1 MVEPLS
7 AGDPPRLG
15 QYELTGRLGEG
26 GQGVV
31 FLGRGPA
38 GEQVAVKLLH
48 HGLAS
53 DPEARS
59 RFLREVSVAQRVA
72 RFCTASVLHADLAGS
87 QPYVVSEYVPGPSLR
102 QLVLTEGPRR
112 GAALDRLAMSTATA
126 LSAIHRAGIL
136 HRDFKPANVLMGPE
150 GPVVIDFGIARALDS
165 PGLTSTGTAVGT
177 PSYLAPE
184 QLGDGEVTAAADVFA
199 WGVTMVF
206 AATGKPAF
214 GADSIPVVMNR
225 ILTAAPD
232 LGALEGQLRSLV
244 TACLSKDPAARPT
257 AEELVGHLMGATI
270 PSPAHL
276 RDQPPQARPASPP
289 PAASTPQPPVSP
301 ASAPQPPAGPAS
313 APQPPAGPA
322 PAAAGPPRPGAVP
335 SYSGGG
341 PGPITPGGA
350 PAPAAPGDP
359 ARPGRP
365 ARKPRRP
372 SGLLLASMA
381 GVAALAVATGTVVIL
396 NGDERTSAAE
406 AARTAEPSNPTRQAG
421 EPEEPEAE
429 LTPDEPPAAWKSPL
443 PKASPSPTAQAG
455 RGRTVTPQP
464 PRPQPTAT
472 RAGGGSG
479 DRERPRKTAAP
490 DPDTGTGTDT
500 VEPGDAPSD
509 PTEKPAT
516 APPRATA
523 KPTTGSPPKPAPTTA
538 KPTAKPKPPPKP
550 NPYTAA
556 GVCGSGYKVID
567 SHALSSSA
575 TVYLLYSS
583 GAGRNCVVTMSKY
596 VVPER
601 ITMNAILQVKGGSS
615 GSNPGPFTAY
625 AGPVRLPGAGKCV
638 IWGGT
643 YGSATWKSGWSH
655 CG

>member
-1 MVEPLS
+1 M
-7 AGDPPRLG
+7 G

-225 ILTAAPD
+225 ILTAEPD
-232 LGALEGQLRSLV
+232 LGALEGQLHSLV

-257 AEELVGHLMGATI
+257 AEELVSHLMGSTI
-270 PSPAHL
+270 PSPARGRGRPAAQDQAA
-276 RDQPPQARPASPP
+276 RDQAARDRAAQTPSAVPPP
-289 PAASTPQPPVSP
+289 PAPARPGPPGST
-301 ASAPQPPAGPAS
+301 
-313 APQPPAGPA
+313 
-322 PAAAGPPRPGAVP
+322 PAAAGPPHPGVPRPGAV
-335 SYSGGG
+335 SGL
-341 PGPITPGGA
+341 PHPGGA
-350 PAPAAPGDP
+350 PGPAGSGASRPGAAPGPAVPGDP
-359 ARPGRP
+359 SRPGRP
-365 ARKPRRP
+365 APKPRRP
-372 SGLLLASMA
+372 SGLLLASVA

-406 AARTAEPSNPTRQAG
+406 AAEASRSAEANPTRQAG
-421 EPEEPEAE
+421 EPEQPESE
-429 LTPDEPPAAWKSPL
+429 LMPDEPPAAWESPA
-443 PKASPSPTAQAG
+443 PKPSPSPTVRAG
-455 RGRTVTPQP
+455 RERTVAPQP
-464 PRPQPTAT
+464 PRTPKPTAT
-472 RAGGGSG
+472 EAGGGSG
-479 DRERPRKTAAP
+479 DRGQPRQTA
-490 DPDTGTGTDT
+490 DQDT
-500 VEPGDAPSD
+500 VEPGDPSSD
-509 PTEKPAT
+509 STGSTGKPAT
-516 APPRATA
+516 APPRATT
-523 KPTTGSPPKPAPTTA
+523 KPTTAPKPKPSATTSKPKPA
-538 KPTAKPKPPPKP
+538 PKP
-550 NPYTAA
+550 NPYTAT

-575 TVYLLYSS
+575 TVYLLYNS

-596 VVPER
+596 VVPGK
-601 ITMNAILQVKGGSS
+601 ISMNAILQVKGGSS
-615 GSNPGPFTAY
+615 GGNPGSYTAY
-625 AGPVRLPGAGKCV
+625 AGPVRLPGAKKCV
-638 IWGGT
+638 IWGGS
-643 YGSATWKSGWSH
+643 YGSASWKSGWSH